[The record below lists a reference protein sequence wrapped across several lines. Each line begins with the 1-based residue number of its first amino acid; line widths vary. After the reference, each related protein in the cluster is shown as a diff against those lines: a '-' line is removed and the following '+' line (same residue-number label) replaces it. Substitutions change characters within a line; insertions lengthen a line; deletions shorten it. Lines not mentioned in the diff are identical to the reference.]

1 MANEKLVLEI
11 VAEISDLQRKMAEL
25 KNLLQAT
32 AQDIPISLNIRKI
45 DQDIHTVQERL
56 KNIKPTIEPVFQPR
70 ATVEKATAETAL
82 SQLREK
88 LQSFT
93 PSVSIRANID
103 TTQAQQSM
111 TRLVATTESLRNTIV
126 SAMRQVAIEVSAVVL
141 SFEKLKNTIS
151 DIVGVGE
158 KMQRVQFALTQ
169 LYGSQEKG
177 AEAFKNILELSS
189 QVPVPLDNL
198 LNAAVKLKSVGI
210 EPLDGSL
217 KALASAIVSFG
228 GTGQDLE
235 LVALALQQMVSKGT
249 LSMEELKQQLGERVP
264 NAIQKMMQVLG
275 YSENQMWKFFQDVQK
290 GTVDSRTAVMGF
302 VEALKQEPDITRSFI
317 STLPGALNALKVELQ
332 KIALELGE
340 AGFFDAIV
348 KAVQKLGNELKKPE
362 IKEGITTL
370 GQALGGM
377 VQTLAGF
384 IPALSEVAKFFI
396 GFAQLVKTVAQVVIA
411 FGTTAYN
418 TIMMLLN
425 LPALAI
431 AKLSGNEKRF
441 QDIKENI
448 RVWATDIKTAWGMV
462 TEEGKKLLEGVDA
475 QIEKIKQQTEEGAKQ
490 SKKQQEQQNQK
501 AQDDARRQK
510 EFRDRLEEFEKN
522 IKREDMLLKMREARL
537 QAHASVLKSFQ
548 QKDELSILFKL
559 DIQLEDEN
567 FQEKK
572 EKLLKRKQEIEELLS
587 QAPQGQALEK
597 LVDEYEKVQNQI
609 DQIELEHANRR
620 VQLVANYVEKAK
632 EKLQE
637 LAKAYK
643 DTAEEAT
650 RELQKMNKA
659 QEEINKK
666 STEPLRNIPPNMRDR
681 LQQLL
686 GLSVDF
692 SGVMEFGNA
701 FSLARQKYEEFMS
714 AVRSGADFETLK
726 KLKQDFLEARDGVIS
741 FLKSLSPTQT
751 IDIFRT
757 LGFSEGFLPS
767 VESLKPK
774 LMSLFGM
781 AEEEARNTAQRLSS
795 IWTNA
800 MSNVSQAFRLMP
812 ELSQFF
818 SPEQLLGMQLQRGL
832 ADVFL
837 EDMKSKT
844 KEIFDT
850 LSQSIQQQ
858 IQQTQN
864 FISELMNMLQGGA
877 VMPIRL
883 DLSQAEQQ
891 LRELASRELVIPA
904 RLQVQQEGV
913 YR

>member
-70 ATVEKATAETAL
+70 ATVEKATVETAL

-396 GFAQLVKTVAQVVIA
+396 GFAQLVKTVTQVVIA

-522 IKREDMLLKMREARL
+522 IKREDMLLKMREAQL